1 MRHEVIN
8 VPGWVMTVKVMGT
21 QERDI
26 QHEEDQSAI
35 ELLNMK
41 DLEEEEKEVD
51 EEDNDVDED
60 TDDYEEDEDDTDNDE
75 GHGEKDD
82 EGNDENEEAEDR

>member
-21 QERDI
+21 QERDV

-35 ELLNMK
+35 ELLIMK
-41 DLEEEEKEVD
+41 DLEEEE
-51 EEDNDVDED
+51 EE
-60 TDDYEEDEDDTDNDE
+60 
-75 GHGEKDD
+75 K
-82 EGNDENEEAEDR
+82 